1 MKIRDFNRYENR
13 VLDWA
18 LDMIMQSREKVGLP
32 TDDMAAAR
40 IDLKLCNLLYNS
52 NTECVKDVAR
62 RYVLSPTPELA
73 IA

>member
-1 MKIRDFNRYENR
+1 MKIRDFNRYENG

-18 LDMIMQSREKVGLP
+18 LNTIMQSREKIGLP

-40 IDLKLCNLLYNS
+40 IDLKLCDLLYNS
-52 NTECVKDVAR
+52 NTERVKDVVR
-62 RYVLSPTPELA
+62 RYVLSPTRELV

>member
-1 MKIRDFNRYENR
+1 MKIRDFNRYENK

-18 LDMIMQSREKVGLP
+18 LDTIMQSREKVGLP

-40 IDLKLCNLLYNS
+40 IDLKLCDLLYNS
-52 NTECVKDVAR
+52 NTERVKDVTR